1 MALQNLTWIDPH
13 DPSATFPPVSAALTE
28 PAGLL
33 AAGGDLSP
41 ERLMTAYRRGI
52 FPWYE
57 EGQPI
62 LWWSPD
68 PRAIIPVDGLHISRS
83 LQKRLRRDDYRVS
96 FDTAFAEVVRACA
109 APRKG
114 SDGTWITTEMQR
126 AYIELHHLGIAHSA
140 EVWNLE
146 GELIGGLYGV
156 MLEKVF
162 AGESMFSR
170 ARDGSKIAM
179 VYLAE
184 WLRLRGVEAI
194 DCQLPNPHLMRMGAV
209 EIPREEFIRRYLSG
223 DGSGPKE

>member
-194 DCQLPNPHLMRMGAV
+194 DCQLPNPHLIRMGAV

>member
-1 MALQNLTWIDPH
+1 MSLQNLTWIDPH

-28 PAGLL
+28 PEGLL

-41 ERLMTAYRRGI
+41 ERLMAAYRRGI

-83 LQKRLRRDDYRVS
+83 LHKRLRRDDYRVS

-114 SDGTWITTEMQR
+114 SDGTWITAEMQH
-126 AYIELHHLGIAHSA
+126 AYIELHRLGFAHSA

-146 GELIGGLYGV
+146 GELIGGLYGI
-156 MLEKVF
+156 MLEKIF

-184 WLRLRGVEAI
+184 WLKLRGIEAI
-194 DCQLPNPHLMRMGAV
+194 DCQLPNPHLLRMGAI
-209 EIPREEFIRRYLSG
+209 EIPRAEFIRRYL
-223 DGSGPKE
+223 PARP

>member
-223 DGSGPKE
+223 DGSGPDE